1 MKYIYILLTL
11 ILYLS
16 PLPSMAEAPFITADA
31 AVIMDGKT
39 GTILYEKN
47 GNKREYPA
55 SMTKIMTAILAIEKG
70 NPYKTVVVSRNAA
83 DVEST
88 ALNGGEWLT
97 LGDLE
102 NQMMLISD
110 NGAATAIAEN
120 IAGSLP
126 AFTDMM
132 NEKAKS
138 LGMNGTHFTNAN
150 GMPDENHYSTAMDMA
165 KLARYAME
173 NKKFRTLVS
182 TKYKKIRYQ
191 KSVEIFSV
199 SNSNQLLYTY
209 KGATGIKTGYTR
221 AAAGCLAASAIR
233 DGREL
238 MVIIMHSKDWDSR
251 FKEAA
256 SLLDY
261 GFEMIEKEMVHESSS
276 TVVFNP

>member
-39 GTILYEKN
+39 GEILYEKN
-47 GNKREYPA
+47 GNKRGYPA

-191 KSVEIFSV
+191 KPVEIFSV

-233 DGREL
+233 DNREL
-238 MVIIMHSKDWDSR
+238 IVIIMHSKDWDSR
-251 FKEAA
+251 FREAA
-256 SLLDY
+256 LLLDY

>member
-1 MKYIYILLTL
+1 MKYIYILLSL
-11 ILYLS
+11 LLFFS
-16 PLPSMAEAPFITADA
+16 PLPAMAETPSITADA

-39 GTILYEKN
+39 GHILYEKN

-70 NPYKTVVVSRNAA
+70 NPYKTVVVSKNAA

-120 IAGSLP
+120 IAKSLP
-126 AFTDMM
+126 AFTAMM
-132 NEKAKS
+132 NEKARS

-173 NKKFRTLVS
+173 NKIFRTLVS

-191 KSVEIFSV
+191 KPVEIFSV
-199 SNSNQLLYTY
+199 SNSNRLLYTY
-209 KGATGIKTGYTR
+209 EGATGIKTGYTR
-221 AAAGCLAASAIR
+221 AAAGCLAASATR
-233 DGREL
+233 NGREL
-238 MVIIMHSKDWDSR
+238 IVIIMHSKDGDSR
-251 FKEAA
+251 FREAA
-256 SLLDY
+256 RLLDY
-261 GFEMIEKEMVHESSS
+261 GFEIVKSDH
-276 TVVFNP
+276 